1 MHCEKYNH
9 LLSALADDGLS
20 GRQKNQVQDH
30 LVHCR
35 RCCEDMAEINALKS
49 LLYATRVNTPE
60 PTAIERTLRHVRERS
75 VRRMPRA
82 VIVRFEY
89 SAIIAAGLIALA
101 FTIHAPFSS
110 HPVPVPTPVAD
121 MTVDPAALVS
131 IHAIARF
138 QSPLAESGKLR
149 NAIVESN
156 ALDYSQDA
164 QFDVH

>member
-1 MHCEKYNH
+1 MHCEHHNH
-9 LLSALADDGLS
+9 LLSALADGELNK
-20 GRQKNQVQDH
+20 REAKKVQEH
-30 LVHCR
+30 VRCCR
-35 RCCEDMAEINALKS
+35 RCSEDMAEIQSVKTLMN
-49 LLYATRVNTPE
+49 ATRSFTPE
-60 PTAIERTLRHVRERS
+60 PVAIEQALRRIREKS
-75 VRRMPRA
+75 PRRFPRA

-101 FTIHAPFSS
+101 FTIRAPFSS
-110 HPVPVPTPVAD
+110 HPAPSPVVD

-138 QSPLAESGKLR
+138 QSPLAETGKLR

-156 ALDYSQDA
+156 AMDYSKDA